1 MITVMFEL
9 SAGYFLDY
17 EKWKKKKKKMKTR
30 KFLKIQKVFTLLS
43 QKTRRS
49 GEIFRFREQR
59 RRTFSIFA

>member
-1 MITVMFEL
+1 
-9 SAGYFLDY
+9 
-17 EKWKKKKKKMKTR
+17 MKTM
-30 KFLKIQKVFTLLS
+30 KFLEIQKVFTLLS